1 MNESNTEL
9 HHDLRSAVSELCG
22 RFSDTY
28 WRDLDRVDAY
38 PEEFVK
44 TLTDAGYL
52 SALIPEEYGGSGL
65 GIREASIIL
74 EEVNHSGGMPQRA
87 TRRCTSWGRC
97 CVMGRTRKNRS
108 IFLKSPAENCDFKHS
123 V

>member
-28 WRDLDRVDAY
+28 WRDLDRVAAY

-52 SALIPEEYGGSGL
+52 SALIPEEYGKL
-65 GIREASIIL
+65 HTL
-74 EEVNHSGGMPQRA
+74 LMP
-87 TRRCTSWGRC
+87 SPP
-97 CVMGRTRKNRS
+97 
-108 IFLKSPAENCDFKHS
+108 FLQTVDHQPELYRPKVAE
-123 V
+123 